1 LVEGVPCSACSGE
14 HLNAVNLIFT
24 GGLFLGLSVG
34 PFLIDNVLLQATTS
48 QITFGIGS
56 FMAALSAVALFLLQ
70 ETKSFVFLRGMSDE
84 PLLISSASH
93 STPHKLSLSLILS
106 RAGAGVRCIFT
117 SKSAKAPGIVFCA
130 SLLTMQVM

>member
-1 LVEGVPCSACSGE
+1 MVEGVSCSACSGE

-34 PFLIDNVLLQATTS
+34 PLLIDNVLLQAATL
-48 QITFGIGS
+48 QIAFGIGT
-56 FMAALSAVALFLLQ
+56 FMAALSALALFLLQ

-84 PLLISSASH
+84 PLLISSASL
-93 STPHKLSLSLILS
+93 SSHKLSLSLILS